1 MRGDVFV
8 ENFATEMLKEQKTN
22 NKRMFFALI
31 VTMIL
36 WFSSI
41 GLFVWYI
48 NQYEYIDTTEVSST
62 ASDVENTNIN
72 QEVGK

>member
-1 MRGDVFV
+1 MD
-8 ENFATEMLKEQKTN
+8 NFATEMLKEQKTN

-48 NQYEYIDTTEVSST
+48 NQYEYIDTTVSTT
-62 ASDVENTNIN
+62 AEDVDNTNIN
-72 QEVGK
+72 QQVGE